1 GRRGRGL
8 GAPARARKRH
18 GARRPR
24 RLPPPAVKALFR
36 SPRNP
41 DIMVI
46 RQIDLFHVELPLKSK
61 VRHAS
66 HERSAS
72 DSLVVRVTLDDG
84 TARFG
89 EGGPRPYVTGDTVHT
104 TFAALF
110 GGHDDSAG
118 VVRGLDGLVL
128 PESAADPRGM
138 AGNAARCALETAVL
152 DAYGRRFGRSVGDA
166 VRLADVPGLQ
176 RTARPC
182 RVRYSGA

>member
-24 RLPPPAVKALFR
+24 RLPPPAVTALVR
-36 SPRNP
+36 SPRNS
-41 DIMVI
+41 DNMVI

-84 TARFG
+84 TEGFG
-89 EGGPRPYVTGDTVHT
+89 EGVPREYVTGETIPT
-104 TFAALF
+104 TFQ
-110 GGHDDSAG
+110 
-118 VVRGLDGLVL
+118 
-128 PESAADPRGM
+128 
-138 AGNAARCALETAVL
+138 C
-152 DAYGRRFGRSVGDA
+152 
-166 VRLADVPGLQ
+166 LADVDLPTLIGAPSDYASVVRRLEVLQ
-176 RTARPC
+176 IRE
-182 RVRYSGA
+182 